1 VAGSELN
8 ARMDSAAFAFRG
20 YNVTNLGRTPELL
33 EHPAYGPIVE
43 KHLKE
48 ASEIY
53 TAATMQRVDLVKRV
67 RLREETT
74 LETYSEAVS
83 LITAAEL
90 AQLEILKEFFGIKF
104 TDASRAFGYSLGEIS
119 ALIAADVYPTEALLT
134 PILKLAGDCVEL
146 AQNVHMGIVFSRGP
160 ELNVPAIDKLCVEV
174 TARNQGT
181 ICISSYVAPNTVLV
195 LGQGGSIDLFR
206 EAMKER
212 FRREIHFKKNPDQ
225 WPPIHTAIV
234 RQRNVPDRASVMLET
249 VPGGMQAPSIPIIS
263 CISGTESYNDYNS
276 RQTLYDW
283 VDHPQNL
290 WSVIERVLA
299 TDIHTLIHVGPEPNI
314 IPATLKRLSMNVESQ
329 TKARSIS
336 GFGLRAVSSIVK
348 NRPWLAKYLSK
359 NASLLRAPLLEH
371 VVLEDWLL
379 ENTPDAA

>member
-1 VAGSELN
+1 MTGSELN
-8 ARMDSAAFAFRG
+8 ARMDEAAFAFRG

-53 TAATMQRVDLVKRV
+53 TAATLQRVDLVKRV
-67 RLREETT
+67 RLREETS

-83 LITAAEL
+83 LITAAEA
-90 AQLEILKEFFGIKF
+90 AQLELLKEFFGIEF
-104 TDASRAFGYSLGEIS
+104 TQASRAFGYSLGEIS
-119 ALIAADVYPTEALLT
+119 ALIAAEVYEPEALLT

-146 AQNVHMGIVFSRGP
+146 AQNIGMGIVFSRGP
-160 ELNVPAIDKLCVEV
+160 ELDVPAIEKLCVET
-174 TARNQGT
+174 TAKNHGT

-206 EAMKER
+206 ETMKER
-212 FRREIHFKKNPDQ
+212 FNREIHFKKNPDK

-249 VPGGMQAPSIPIIS
+249 VPGGMTAPTIPIIS

-283 VDHPQNL
+283 VDHPQKL

-314 IPATLKRLSMNVESQ
+314 VPATLNRLSMNIESQ
-329 TKARSIS
+329 LNARSFS
-336 GFGLRAVSSIVK
+336 GFGLRAVSSIVQG
-348 NRPWLAKYLSK
+348 RPWLAKYLSK

-371 VVLEDWLL
+371 VILEDWLL
-379 ENTPDAA
+379 EHAPAA

>member
-1 VAGSELN
+1 MTGSELN
-8 ARMDSAAFAFRG
+8 ARMKSAAFAFRG

-33 EHPAYGPIVE
+33 EHPAYGSIVE
-43 KHLKE
+43 KHLKD

-67 RLREETT
+67 RLREETS

-83 LITAAEL
+83 LITATEL
-90 AQLEILKEFFGIKF
+90 AQLELLKEFFGIEF
-104 TDASRAFGYSLGEIS
+104 TDASRALGYSLGEIS
-119 ALIAADVYPTEALLT
+119 ALIAADVYQPDALLT

-146 AQNVHMGIVFSRGP
+146 AQNIRMGIVFSRGP
-160 ELNVPAIDKLCVEV
+160 ELDFPAIEKLCVEV

-181 ICISSYVAPNTVLV
+181 VCISSYVAPNTVLI
-195 LGQGGSIDLFR
+195 LGQGRSIDLFR
-206 EAMKER
+206 EIMKER
-212 FRREIHFKKNPDQ
+212 FNRQVHFKKNPNL

-249 VPGGMQAPSIPIIS
+249 VPGGMQVPTIPIIS
-263 CISGTESYNDYNS
+263 CISGTESYNEYNS
-276 RQTLYDW
+276 RATLYDW
-283 VDHPQNL
+283 VDHPQKL

-314 IPATLKRLSMNVESQ
+314 IPATLNRLSMNIETQ
-329 TKARSIS
+329 LNARSIS
-336 GFGLRAVSSIVK
+336 GFSLRAVSSIVQG
-348 NRPWLAKYLSK
+348 RPWLAKYLSR

-371 VVLEDWLL
+371 VILEDWLL
-379 ENTPDAA
+379 ANKPE